1 MATLLIRRLDDDL
14 KAQLRVR
21 AAENG
26 HSMEEEARSILR
38 RELERPSGPHS
49 IASLA
54 HELFGGAGLG
64 VDLES
69 HPSVPVRTPPAF
81 GE

>member
-1 MATLLIRRLDDDL
+1 MATLLIRRLDEDL
-14 KAQLRVR
+14 KARLRVR

-26 HSMEEEARSILR
+26 RSMEEEARSILR
-38 RELERPSGPHS
+38 RALEKSDGPQS

-64 VDLES
+64 VDLEP
-69 HPSVPVRTPPAF
+69 HPSVPVRTPPGF
-81 GE
+81 RE